1 MIIMIEILEKLY
13 FTINCKIII
22 LQIDFIESSL
32 KKIAFIYFTLYLF
45 YFISLSKS
53 TILKDS

>member
-32 KKIAFIYFTLYLF
+32 KKIAFICFTLYLF
-45 YFISLSKS
+45 HFISLSKS